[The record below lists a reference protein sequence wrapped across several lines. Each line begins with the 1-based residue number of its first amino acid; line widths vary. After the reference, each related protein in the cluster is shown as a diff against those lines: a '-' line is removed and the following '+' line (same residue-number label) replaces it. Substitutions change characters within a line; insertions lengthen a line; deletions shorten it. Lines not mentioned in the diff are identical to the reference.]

1 AATEKAATE
10 KAAAEKVAAQNAAAE
25 KATTEKAAAEKVAAE
40 KAATEKAVAEKTAAE
55 KVATEKAAT
64 EKAAADKAAAEASS
78 FDEEMA
84 EIFIE
89 EAREVLERTDTILHH
104 WRSDLE
110 NEKTV
115 NSLKREIHTLKGSSL
130 MAGMPSV
137 GGLSHVMETLLEKIS
152 EKRLT
157 VTESI
162 VAGLEVG
169 CDNIHTMVESLS
181 KGNMPSDKDLNG
193 YISAIEQLEKT
204 SVKPKTITIEKP
216 AKEPVE
222 PKKPEAPRALVIP
235 TLPEQPRTIQVM
247 PENIESNETQEGTV
261 RVNATLLNDL
271 INFAGEISIYRSR
284 LDQEIGGFRNNL
296 TEVHQTITR
305 LRDQL
310 RKMDIETETQIL
322 SRFQRE
328 TDYSETEFDP
338 LELDRFSTIQQL
350 SRALAE
356 SVADLTSLEED
367 LDNTARISET
377 LLLQQSRVNTEMH
390 EGLMQTRMVHFG
402 TIAPRLRRLVRQ
414 AAKDTQKKAGLK
426 LQLAGNSEGMLDR
439 DVLEKIT
446 APLEHIIRNAIA
458 HGIETPAQRK
468 KLKKTAEGKITIT
481 VESEA
486 TELLIT
492 VEDDGSG
499 INLEQIRQQAI
510 KRGMLK
516 KSEQVSD
523 SRLLEFIMESGFTT
537 AEKLS
542 DIAGRGI
549 GMDVVN
555 NEIKVVGGSLDV
567 HTEKNKGSRFRLR
580 IPFTLAVMQA
590 INITAGERD
599 YAIPLA
605 SVRGVT
611 KLSPDNYR
619 QLLDNDKPSYD
630 FAGESY
636 HLFELEHVLGFATTP
651 VENENIALL
660 MIRAGN
666 LRAAFRVNNL
676 KSHHEVVI
684 KPVGQQVAS
693 IPGILGGTITGDGE
707 VLIVLDMGPLI
718 RLGIAQ
724 ASQSTDDIIEVVP
737 EVEEKRAPLILV
749 VDDSITMRKI
759 TSRVL
764 ENAAMEV
771 FTAKDGLDAI
781 DQMME
786 RTPDLIVLDI
796 EMPRMDGYE
805 LATYV
810 RADVRLRD
818 MPLIMITSRSGQ
830 KHRDR
835 AAKIGVDRYMAKP
848 YQESEM
854 VSNVTELLE
863 QKKELNHDA

>member
-1 AATEKAATE
+1 
-10 KAAAEKVAAQNAAAE
+10 
-25 KATTEKAAAEKVAAE
+25 
-40 KAATEKAVAEKTAAE
+40 
-55 KVATEKAAT
+55 
-64 EKAAADKAAAEASS
+64 
-78 FDEEMA
+78 
-84 EIFIE
+84 
-89 EAREVLERTDTILHH
+89 
-104 WRSDLE
+104 
-110 NEKTV
+110 
-115 NSLKREIHTLKGSSL
+115 

-181 KGNMPSDKDLNG
+181 KGNTPSDKDLRG
-193 YISAIEQLEKT
+193 YISAIEELEKT

-216 AKEPVE
+216 AKEAVAPE
-222 PKKPEAPRALVIP
+222 KPEAPRALVIP

-247 PENIESNETQEGTV
+247 PENIETNETQEGTV

-414 AAKDTQKKAGLK
+414 VAKDTQKKAGLK
-426 LQLAGNSEGMLDR
+426 LQLAGNSEGLLDR

-458 HGIETPAQRK
+458 HGIEAPAQRK
-468 KLKKTAEGKITIT
+468 KLKKTTEGKITIT

-492 VEDDGSG
+492 VEDDGGG

-516 KSEQVSD
+516 ESEKVSD

-537 AEKLS
+537 AEALS

-567 HTEKNKGSRFRLR
+567 HTENNKGSRFRLR

-611 KLSPDNYR
+611 KLSPEVYR
-619 QLLDNDKPSYD
+619 QLLESDKPSYD

-636 HLFELEHVLGFATTP
+636 HLLELEHVLGYTVAP
-651 VENENIALL
+651 IESENIALL

-666 LRAAFRVNNL
+666 LRAAFRVNSL
-676 KSHHEVVI
+676 QSHHEIVI

-724 ASQSTDDIIEVVP
+724 ASQRPEDIIEVAP

-781 DQMME
+781 DKMMD

-805 LATYV
+805 LATHV

-835 AAKIGVDRYMAKP
+835 AAEIGVDRYMAKP

-863 QKKELNHDA
+863 QSERDKS